1 MRNRLAAYYFTIK
14 TESLKDSKSKVSIF
28 LRKLKANRCIEYD
41 IGNDQNIQK
50 YGTITRPEAEELL
63 GISAS
68 TASRLIRK
76 MVKTGLLLQDG
87 RARNSRYIPAE

>member
-68 TASRLIRK
+68 TASRLIKK
-76 MVKTGLLLQDG
+76 MVKSGQLLQTG
-87 RARNSRYIPAE
+87 KARGIKYTLAE